1 MTTRIVT
8 IAAGLV
14 FVTAAFV
21 SCNRSSVGPGS
32 TATPQPSPSAAD
44 LAVLKALLF
53 ADQSLEELL
62 EMVEPTQSPPPDDPL
77 SLFASSVKSSRTEE
91 AKNYLRRVLDI
102 PQVESRIQLL
112 AWKGL
117 RRLGEQPPADI
128 ADEVQG
134 VVTEIHNESGIGTLA
149 VYADGRARW
158 LGAARPPI
166 VWEAPGTDAQ
176 ISAQVTNF
184 LKAAEPFVP
193 GAPLSDTHKTPEPPL
208 DQVRVSVLTFRGI
221 RTVEAHG
228 PSIEEGQPIARLL
241 EASVSLL
248 ESFDRKSAEAES
260 KQKPSPR

>member
-8 IAAGLV
+8 IAAALV
-14 FVTAAFV
+14 LVISAFV
-21 SCNRSSVGPGS
+21 SCNRSSVGPS
-32 TATPQPSPSAAD
+32 ASAPQPGPSAAEF
-44 LAVLKALLF
+44 AALKALFF

-77 SLFASSVKSSRTEE
+77 ALFASSVKSSRIEE
-91 AKNYLRRVLDI
+91 KKNYLRRVLDI

-117 RRLGEQPPADI
+117 RTLGEQPPAEV

-158 LGAARPPI
+158 LGGERPPI
-166 VWEAPGTDAQ
+166 VWEAPGSDAE
-176 ISAQVTNF
+176 ISAHITNF
-184 LKAAEPFVP
+184 LKAAEPFVH
-193 GAPLSDTHKTPEPPL
+193 GAPLSDTHKTPEPPM
-208 DQVRVSVLTFRGI
+208 DQVRVSILTYRGI
-221 RTVEAHG
+221 RTVEVHG

-248 ESFDRKSAEAES
+248 EAFDRKSAETES